1 MKRLLIVIFLFGSSI
16 PTSTLMAQAKAKM
29 AIKMADARQKF
40 NKRDYWG
47 ALKLYREVHKLAPDN
62 AMVNYRMGETQYA
75 LKHYKIAKEYFLKAE
90 HLDPEVDKDLSLAMG
105 RTHHRLAELDL
116 AKERYAE
123 YRQSASRSDIDLYRV
138 DELLARCDYAKGL
151 MKSPLDVSIKNLDKE
166 INSRFDDYA
175 PSITADGSEMVFTSR
190 RPGPLNLV
198 DELGDHKYYEDIYR
212 SEWLGDEGRWAAAE
226 RLEQPVNSPTHDAV
240 LSLSGDGK
248 TLFIYKNDVNR
259 AGDIFRSVK
268 DPLWAIPAKLP
279 KPINTSYFESSISLT
294 SDGSTLYFI
303 SERPGGYGRGD
314 IYVSQKKGDDR
325 WSKPKN
331 LDEVINT
338 IEDEKFVFIHP
349 NGSTL
354 FFASDGHLTMGSY
367 DIFSSE
373 LVNGEWSEPV
383 NLGYPINTVNE
394 ESTFSMTADN
404 RTLLISAEYEGG
416 LGERDI
422 YTIDLSNSGLLA
434 SLNIDEGLLNKRQ
447 NITIRGH
454 VHRSDS
460 KPVAFRDLLVLDSE
474 GEIIYTTRTD
484 KDGGYEVILP
494 RDKTYELTITERNGA
509 TGSSTIDLSNPS
521 NSTTELEHDFI
532 LSLP

>member
-1 MKRLLIVIFLFGSSI
+1 MKRLLIIMLLVGSIVS
-16 PTSTLMAQAKAKM
+16 SESVVAQAKAKM
-29 AIKMADARQKF
+29 ALKMADARQKF

-47 ALKLYREVHKLAPDN
+47 ALKLYRESHKLAPDN

-90 HLDPEVDKDLSLAMG
+90 HLDPQVDKDISLAMG
-105 RTHHRLAELDL
+105 RTHHRLAELEL
-116 AKERYAE
+116 AKERYSE
-123 YRQSASRSDIDLYRV
+123 YRQSANKSDIELHRV
-138 DELLARCDYAKGL
+138 DELLARCDYAQGL
-151 MKSPLDVSIKNLDKE
+151 MKSPLEVTIQNLDKE

-212 SEWLGDEGRWAAAE
+212 SEWLEEEDRWAAAE

-259 AGDIFRSVK
+259 AGDIFQSTK
-268 DPLWAIPAKLP
+268 DPLWSIPFKLP

-294 SDGSTLYFI
+294 SDGSTMYFI
-303 SERPGGYGRGD
+303 SERPGGFGRGD

-331 LDEVINT
+331 LGEVLNT
-338 IEDEKFVFIHP
+338 VEDEKFVFIHP

-373 LVNGEWSEPV
+373 LVDGEWSEPV

-422 YTIDLSNSGLLA
+422 YTVDLSKSGLLA

-447 NITIRGH
+447 NITVRGH
-454 VHRSDS
+454 IIRSDA
-460 KPVAFRDLLVLDSE
+460 KPVAFRDLLVLNTD
-474 GEIIYTTRTD
+474 GEVIYTTRTD
-484 KDGGYEVILP
+484 KDGAYEVILP
-494 RDKTYELTITERNGA
+494 RDTSYELNITERNGTTA
-509 TGSSTIDLSNPS
+509 SSNIDLSIS
-521 NSTTELEHDFI
+521 EDSTTEITHDFT